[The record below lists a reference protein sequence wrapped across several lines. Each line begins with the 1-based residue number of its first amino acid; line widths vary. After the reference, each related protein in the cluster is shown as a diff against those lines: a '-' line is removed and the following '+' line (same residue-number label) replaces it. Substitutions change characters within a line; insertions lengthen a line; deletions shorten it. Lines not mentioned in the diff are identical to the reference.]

1 MQKDYPYIFISFGVA
16 TIFILFTWLDF
27 YEGVENKL
35 LDLRFL
41 NRGKIE
47 TRKDIATLDM
57 DAKSL
62 QLIGRWPWSREKHI
76 PSILAAK
83 EHGMDA
89 LAFDIFFIER
99 QERKLEY
106 ENISTINDSVLS
118 LKEIKNLFPDPDIDL
133 AKAAEDAGNIYFGY
147 TFFPQP
153 SKKMNTKK
161 RTREKEIRLQI
172 LEEKKFF
179 RKIIPSEYES
189 INDFYDIDPP
199 VDELIKSSKGTYFF
213 QTVAEADGISRRYP
227 LIGKYED
234 KLFPNAGLALALD
247 HYGVSFNDVKIIP
260 GKYLSIPLPLQDEHG
275 RSSIEIPIDKRGL
288 MQVNWAGQWEDSDG
302 NFDFTHYPYWALKKF
317 RENEYDNYVLSNVKE
332 LSFSDSTLQGMKN
345 LKSLMKAS
353 FQSKFASKKDVIKTI
368 KKLGMASQMESYM
381 LKTNNLNT
389 GEQFF
394 ASMKRKASPPMI
406 RMYNEIKNANVMHK
420 ELQSRPEST
429 IDDLLISKKLVY
441 NAPIKDYSIKG
452 FGTLKEDVKSIL
464 KTTKD
469 NDYKKIL
476 KKSIIE
482 LTQIER
488 NFFIIKNLIKNNIVE
503 QQRPLYFFPSKDRI
517 VVGNIKKK
525 TARTIVPF
533 EFYNKKLLYGL
544 TAPGTSDLGAQPF
557 NGSYPMVGLHA
568 NALNTI
574 LDNIFI
580 TRTSKTI
587 VSLILL
593 GLAALLA
600 FGIQKLSPAIG
611 GISIGILISIY
622 TFIAFWVFTNY
633 YFWLDLFAPIATV
646 GLGYLG
652 ITVYNYIQE
661 EKNKQFLKSSFGTYI
676 SPELIDEMYESGQ
689 EPELGGE
696 EGYHTAFFTDIQSF
710 SAFSEKLSASDL
722 VSLLNDYLTEMTDIL
737 MENNGTLDKYIGDA
751 IVAFYGAPLDLKN
764 HELMACRTAIKM
776 QERLTVLREQWQ
788 KEGDRWPEIVHHMQ
802 NRIGINTGKM
812 VTGNMGSESRMN
824 YTMMGDTVNL
834 AARLESSA
842 KQYGVYIQIADSTY
856 EAVKDQIV
864 VRALDFVRVMGKTE
878 PVKVFELISEKG
890 QESEAYKK
898 ILPVFH
904 EGLEYYFK
912 QDWSKAIEAFK
923 TADELE
929 EMFPGRKTNPSR
941 VYIPRCENF
950 KENPPG
956 DDWDGVWTQT
966 SK

>member
-1 MQKDYPYIFISFGVA
+1 MQKDYPYILISFGVA
-16 TIFILFTWLDF
+16 FVFIILTWFGLYD
-27 YEGVENKL
+27 GIENKL
-35 LDLRFL
+35 LDMRFL
-41 NRGKIE
+41 NRGRIE
-47 TRKDIATLDM
+47 TRQDIATLDM

-62 QLIGRWPWSREKHI
+62 QQIGRWPWSREKHI
-76 PSILAAK
+76 PSIMAAK
-83 EHGMDA
+83 EHGMGA

-106 ENISTINDSVLS
+106 DNVSTINDSVLTI
-118 LKEIKNLFPDPDIDL
+118 KEIEDLFPDPDIDL
-133 AKAAEDAGNIYFGY
+133 ANAAKEAGNIYFGY

-153 SKKMNTKK
+153 AKKMAVKK
-161 RTREKEIRLQI
+161 RTKEKDIRLQ
-172 LEEKKFF
+172 LLDDGKFF
-179 RKIIPSEYES
+179 RKIDPSEFET

-213 QTVAEADGISRRYP
+213 QTIAEPDGISRRYP

-234 KLFPNAGLALALD
+234 KLFPNAALALALD
-247 HYGVSFNDVKIIP
+247 HYGVSFNDVEIKP
-260 GKYLSIPLPLQDEHG
+260 GEYLSIPLPSQDEYG
-275 RSSIEIPIDKRGL
+275 RSVIEIPIDKRGL
-288 MQVNWAGQWEDSDG
+288 MQVNWAGQWEDRNG
-302 NFDFTHYPYWALKKF
+302 NFDFIHYPYWVLKKF
-317 RENEYDNYVLSNVKE
+317 RESEYDNYVLAEVKKLAYSNP
-332 LSFSDSTLQGMKN
+332 SLQGTKN
-345 LKSLMKAS
+345 LKALMKAS
-353 FQSKFASKKDVIKTI
+353 FKEKFASKKDVIKTI
-368 KKLGMASQMESYM
+368 RQLGMATQMESYIS
-381 LKTNNLNT
+381 KTKSLDT

-394 ASMKRKASPPMI
+394 ASIKRKAKYPQI
-406 RMYNEIKNANVMHK
+406 KMYNEIKNANIIAK
-420 ELQSRPEST
+420 ELKVNPNSSL
-429 IDDLLISKKLVY
+429 DNLLSNQKLAFEAPMQNYRISSFR
-441 NAPIKDYSIKG
+441 N
-452 FGTLKEDVKSIL
+452 LKEDVKSLL
-464 KTTKD
+464 KTSKD
-469 NDYKKIL
+469 EDYIKIL
-476 KKSIIE
+476 KRSLVEISQ
-482 LTQIER
+482 LER
-488 NFFIIKNLIKNNIVE
+488 TFLIVQNLNKHNIVDE
-503 QQRPLYFFPSKDRI
+503 QRPLFFWQNKDRI
-517 VVGNIKKK
+517 VVGNIKKN
-525 TARTIVPF
+525 TARRIVPF
-533 EFYNKKLLYGL
+533 EFHNKKLLYGL
-544 TAPGTSDLGAQPF
+544 TAPGTSDLGSQPF

-574 LDNIFI
+574 LSDIFI
-580 TRTSKTI
+580 TRTSKAV

-593 GLAALLA
+593 VLALLLA

-611 GISIGILISIY
+611 GVAVGVLILLYIL
-622 TFIAFWVFTNY
+622 TAFWAFTNY
-633 YFWLDLFAPIATV
+633 YFWLDLFAPIATI

-676 SPELIDEMYESGQ
+676 SPELIDEMYESGK

-710 SAFSEKLSASDL
+710 SAFSEKLTASDL

-776 QERLTVLREQWQ
+776 QERLAVLRGQWQ
-788 KEGDRWPEIVHHMQ
+788 QEGERWPEIVHNMQ

-878 PVKVFELISEKG
+878 PVKVFELISEKD
-890 QESEAYKK
+890 QEPEIYKK

-912 QDWSKAIEAFK
+912 QDWDKAIEAFQ

-941 VYIPRCENF
+941 VYIPRCQNF
-950 KENPPG
+950 KSNPPG

>member
-1 MQKDYPYIFISFGVA
+1 MQKDYPYIFISFGV
-16 TIFILFTWLDF
+16 TSVFIILTWFELYD
-27 YEGVENKL
+27 GIENKL
-35 LDLRFL
+35 LDMRFL
-41 NRGKIE
+41 NRGRIE

-62 QLIGRWPWSREKHI
+62 QEIGRWPWSREKHI

-83 EHGMDA
+83 EHGIDA

-99 QERKLEY
+99 QERKLDY
-106 ENISTINDSVLS
+106 DDVSIINDSVLTI
-118 LKEIKNLFPDPDIDL
+118 KEIENLFPNPDIDL
-133 AKAAEDAGNIYFGY
+133 ANAAKAAGNIYFGY

-153 SKKMNTKK
+153 SKKMAVKERTK
-161 RTREKEIRLQI
+161 EKNVRLQL
-172 LEEKKFF
+172 LEDKKFF
-179 RKIIPSEYES
+179 RKIDPAKYET

-199 VDELIKSSKGTYFF
+199 VNELIKSSKGTYFF
-213 QTVAEADGISRRYP
+213 QTIAEPDGVSRRYP
-227 LIGKYED
+227 LVGKYED
-234 KLFPNAGLALALD
+234 KLFPNAALALALD
-247 HYGVSFNDVKIIP
+247 HYGVDFNDIEIMP
-260 GKYLSIPLPLQDEHG
+260 GNYLSIPLPYQDEYG
-275 RSSIEIPIDKRGL
+275 RTEIRIPIDKKGL
-288 MQVNWAGQWEDSDG
+288 MQVNWAGQWEDDDG
-302 NFDFTHYPYWALKKF
+302 NFDFNHYPYWVLKKF
-317 RENEYDNYVLSNVKE
+317 RESEYDNYVMANIKKLSH
-332 LSFSDSTLQGMKN
+332 SDSNLQGTKN
-345 LKSLMKAS
+345 LKALMRASLKE
-353 FQSKFASKKDVIKTI
+353 KFASKKDVIKSI
-368 KKLGMASQMESYM
+368 RKLGLALQMESYII
-381 LKTNNLNT
+381 KTNNQNT

-394 ASMKRKASPPMI
+394 SSIKRKAKAPQLK
-406 RMYNEIKNANVMHK
+406 MYNEIKNANIIAK
-420 ELQSRPEST
+420 ELIINPN
-429 IDDLLISKKLVY
+429 IALNDLLVSKKLAY
-441 NAPIKDYSIKG
+441 NVPIKNYNIDSFNK
-452 FGTLKEDVKSIL
+452 LKEDVRSL
-464 KTTKD
+464 SKTTKD
-469 NDYKKIL
+469 ENYKKIL
-476 KKSIIE
+476 KKSLVEIS
-482 LTQIER
+482 QIER
-488 NFFIIKNLIKNNIVE
+488 NFLIVQNLNMHDLIS
-503 QQRPLYFFPSKDRI
+503 QQRPLYFPSSKDRI
-517 VVGNIKKK
+517 VVGNIKKN
-525 TARTIVPF
+525 TARRIVPF
-533 EFYNKKLLYGL
+533 EFYKKKLLYGL
-544 TAPGTSDLGAQPF
+544 TAPGTSDLGSQPF

-574 LDNIFI
+574 LSDIFI

-593 GLAALLA
+593 TLAVLLA
-600 FGIQKLSPAIG
+600 FGIQRLSPAVG
-611 GISIGILISIY
+611 GVAVATLILVYI
-622 TFIAFWVFTNY
+622 FAAFWAFTNY
-633 YFWLDLFAPIATV
+633 YFWLDLFAPIATI

-710 SAFSEKLSASDL
+710 SAFSEKLTASDL

-776 QERLTVLREQWQ
+776 QEKLSVLRGQWQ
-788 KEGDRWPEIVHHMQ
+788 NEGDRWPEIVHNMQ

-878 PVKVFELISEKG
+878 PVKVFELISEKD
-890 QESEAYKK
+890 QEPEIYKK

-912 QDWSKAIEAFK
+912 QDWDKAIEAFQ

-941 VYIPRCENF
+941 IYIPRCQNF
-950 KENPPG
+950 KSNPPG

>member
-1 MQKDYPYIFISFGVA
+1 MQKNYPYIIISFGVA
-16 TIFILFTWLDF
+16 SIFVILRWFGLYDSI
-27 YEGVENKL
+27 ENKL
-35 LDLRFL
+35 LDMRFK
-41 NRGKIE
+41 NRGRIE
-47 TRKDIATLDM
+47 TREDIATLDM

-62 QLIGRWPWSREKHI
+62 QEVGRWPWSREKHI
-76 PSILAAK
+76 PSIMAAK
-83 EHGMDA
+83 EHGIDA

-106 ENISTINDSVLS
+106 DDVSIINDSVLTI
-118 LKEIKNLFPDPDIDL
+118 KEIENLFPNPDIDL
-133 AKAAEDAGNIYFGY
+133 ANAAEAAGNIYFGY

-153 SKKMNTKK
+153 SKKMAVKK
-161 RTREKEIRLQI
+161 RTNEKNVRLQL
-172 LEEKKFF
+172 LEDKKFF
-179 RKIIPSEYES
+179 RKIEPSEYET

-213 QTVAEADGISRRYP
+213 QTIAEPDGISRRYP
-227 LIGKYED
+227 LVGKYED
-234 KLFPNAGLALALD
+234 KLFPNAALALALD
-247 HYGVSFNDVKIIP
+247 HYDVNFNEIDIIP
-260 GKYLSIPLPLQDEHG
+260 GNYLSIPLPYQDEYG
-275 RSSIEIPIDKRGL
+275 RTEIEIPIDKKGL
-288 MQVNWAGQWEDSDG
+288 MQVNWAGQWEDNDG
-302 NFDFTHYPYWALKKF
+302 NFDFNHYPYWVLKKF
-317 RENEYDNYVLSNVKE
+317 RESEYDNYVMANMKKLSY
-332 LSFSDSTLQGMKN
+332 SDSTLQGTKN
-345 LKSLMKAS
+345 LKALMRAS
-353 FQSKFASKKDVIKTI
+353 FKEKFASKKDVIKAI
-368 KKLGMASQMESYM
+368 RKLGLALQMESYII
-381 LKTNNLNT
+381 KTNNQNT

-394 ASMKRKASPPMI
+394 ASLKRKAKAPQLK
-406 RMYNEIKNANVMHK
+406 MYNEIKNANIISK
-420 ELQSRPEST
+420 ELIINPN
-429 IDDLLISKKLVY
+429 IVLNDLLVKNKLAY
-441 NAPIKDYSIKG
+441 NVPIKNYSVDSFNK
-452 FGTLKEDVKSIL
+452 LKKDVRSL
-464 KTTKD
+464 SKTTKD
-469 NDYKKIL
+469 ENYRKIL
-476 KKSIIE
+476 KKSLVEISQ
-482 LTQIER
+482 LER
-488 NFFIIKNLIKNNIVE
+488 NFLIVQNLNKHDIVG
-503 QQRPLYFFPSKDRI
+503 QQRPLYFPPNKNRI
-517 VVGNIKKK
+517 VVGNIKKN
-525 TARTIVPF
+525 TARRIVPF
-533 EFYNKKLLYGL
+533 EFYKKKLLYGL
-544 TAPGTSDLGAQPF
+544 TAPGTSDLGSQPF

-574 LDNIFI
+574 LSDIFI

-593 GLAALLA
+593 ALAVLLA
-600 FGIQKLSPAIG
+600 FGIQRLSPTVG
-611 GISIGILISIY
+611 GVAVVALIFVY
-622 TFIAFWVFTNY
+622 VFTAFWAFTNY
-633 YFWLDLFAPIATV
+633 YFWIDLFAPIATI

-710 SAFSEKLSASDL
+710 SAFSEKLTASDL

-776 QERLTVLREQWQ
+776 QERLSVLRSQWQ
-788 KEGDRWPEIVHHMQ
+788 KEGDRWPEIVHNMQ

-856 EAVKDQIV
+856 EAVKDRIV

-878 PVKVFELISEKG
+878 PVKVYELISEKD
-890 QESEAYKK
+890 QEPEIYKK

-912 QDWSKAIEAFK
+912 QDWDKAIEAFQ

-941 VYIPRCENF
+941 IYIPRCQNF
-950 KENPPG
+950 KSNPPG

>member
-1 MQKDYPYIFISFGVA
+1 MQKDYPYILISFGV
-16 TIFILFTWLDF
+16 TSVFIFLTWFELYD
-27 YEGVENKL
+27 GIENKL
-35 LDLRFL
+35 LDMRFL
-41 NRGKIE
+41 NRGRIE

-62 QLIGRWPWSREKHI
+62 QEIGRWPWSREKHI
-76 PSILAAK
+76 PSIMAAK
-83 EHGMDA
+83 EHGIDA

-106 ENISTINDSVLS
+106 DDVSIINDSVLTI
-118 LKEIKNLFPDPDIDL
+118 KEIENLFPNPDIDL
-133 AKAAEDAGNIYFGY
+133 ANAAKAAGNIYFGY

-153 SKKMNTKK
+153 SKKMAVKK
-161 RTREKEIRLQI
+161 RTKEKNVRLQL
-172 LEEKKFF
+172 LEDKKFF
-179 RKIIPSEYES
+179 RKIDPAKYET

-199 VDELIKSSKGTYFF
+199 VNELIKSSKGTYFF
-213 QTVAEADGISRRYP
+213 QTIAEPDGVSRRYP
-227 LIGKYED
+227 LVGKYED
-234 KLFPNAGLALALD
+234 KLFPNAALALALD
-247 HYGVSFNDVKIIP
+247 HYGVDFNNIEIIP
-260 GKYLSIPLPLQDEHG
+260 GNYLSIPLPDQDEYG
-275 RSSIEIPIDKRGL
+275 RTEIKIPIDKKGL
-288 MQVNWAGQWEDSDG
+288 MQVNWAGQWEDDDG
-302 NFDFTHYPYWALKKF
+302 NFDFDHYPYWVLKKF
-317 RENEYDNYVLSNVKE
+317 RESEYDNYVMANIKKLSH
-332 LSFSDSTLQGMKN
+332 SDSNLQGTKN
-345 LKSLMKAS
+345 LKSLMRAS
-353 FQSKFASKKDVIKTI
+353 LKEKFASKKDVIKSI
-368 KKLGMASQMESYM
+368 RKLGLALQMESYIT
-381 LKTNNLNT
+381 KTNNKNT

-394 ASMKRKASPPMI
+394 TSLKRKAKAPQLK
-406 RMYNEIKNANVMHK
+406 MYNEIKNANIIAK
-420 ELQSRPEST
+420 ELIINPN
-429 IDDLLISKKLVY
+429 IALNDLLVNKKLVY
-441 NAPIKDYSIKG
+441 NVPIKDYNIDSFNK
-452 FGTLKEDVKSIL
+452 LKEDVRSL
-464 KTTKD
+464 SKTTKD
-469 NDYKKIL
+469 ENYKKIL
-476 KKSIIE
+476 KRSLVEIS
-482 LTQIER
+482 QIER
-488 NFFIIKNLIKNNIVE
+488 NFLIVQNLNMHDLIN
-503 QQRPLYFFPSKDRI
+503 QQRPLYFPSSKDRI
-517 VVGNIKKK
+517 VVGNVKKN
-525 TARTIVPF
+525 TARRIVPF
-533 EFYNKKLLYGL
+533 EFYKKKLLYGL
-544 TAPGTSDLGAQPF
+544 TAPGTSDLGSQPF

-574 LDNIFI
+574 LSDIFI
-580 TRTSKTI
+580 TRTSKTV

-593 GLAALLA
+593 ALSVLLA
-600 FGIQKLSPAIG
+600 FGIQRLSPAVG
-611 GISIGILISIY
+611 GVAVAAFILVYI
-622 TFIAFWVFTNY
+622 FAAFWAFTNY
-633 YFWLDLFAPIATV
+633 YFWLDLFAPIATI

-710 SAFSEKLSASDL
+710 SAFSEKLTASDL

-751 IVAFYGAPLDLKN
+751 IVAFYGAPLDLKD

-776 QERLTVLREQWQ
+776 QERLSVLRGQWQ
-788 KEGDRWPEIVHHMQ
+788 KEGDRWPEIVHNMQ

-878 PVKVFELISEKG
+878 PVKVFELISEKD
-890 QESEAYKK
+890 QEPEIYKK

-912 QDWSKAIEAFK
+912 QDWDKAIEAFQ

-941 VYIPRCENF
+941 IYIPRCQNF
-950 KENPPG
+950 KSNPPG

>member
-16 TIFILFTWLDF
+16 AVFILLTWFELYD
-27 YEGVENKL
+27 GMENKL

-106 ENISTINDSVLS
+106 ENVSTINDSVLS

-133 AKAAEDAGNIYFGY
+133 ANAAKEAGNIYFGY

-153 SKKMNTKK
+153 SRKMDVKK
-161 RTREKEIRLQI
+161 RTQEKEIRLQL
-172 LEEKKFF
+172 LEDKKFF
-179 RKIIPSEYES
+179 RRIVPSEYES

-213 QTVAEADGISRRYP
+213 QTVAEPDGISRRYP

-247 HYGVSFNDVKIIP
+247 HYGVSFNDVEIVP
-260 GKYLSIPLPLQDEHG
+260 GKYLSIPLPFQDEHG
-275 RSSIEIPIDKRGL
+275 RTAIEIPIDKRGL
-288 MQVNWAGQWEDSDG
+288 MQVNWAGQWEDNEG

-317 RENEYDNYVLSNVKE
+317 RENEYDNYVLSKLKE
-332 LSFSDSTLQGMKN
+332 LANSDSTLKGQKN
-345 LKSLMKAS
+345 LKALMRAALKA
-353 FQSKFASKKDVIKTI
+353 KFATKKDVIKSWRAI
-368 KKLGMASQMESYM
+368 ALSGQMESYI
-381 LKTNNLNT
+381 LKTNGLNT
-389 GEQFF
+389 AEQFF
-394 ASMKRKASPPMI
+394 ESVGRKAKSPQLKMF
-406 RMYNEIKNANVMHK
+406 NQLKNANIIAK
-420 ELQSRPEST
+420 EVQLNNKTKLDE
-429 IDDLLISKKLVY
+429 LLIAKKLVY
-441 NAPIKDYSIKG
+441 TPPIKDYSISSFNK
-452 FGTLKEDVKSIL
+452 LKKDINELI

-469 NDYKKIL
+469 SNYKKLL
-476 KKSIIE
+476 KKSVAE
-482 LTQIER
+482 LSILER
-488 NFFIIKNLIKNNIVE
+488 TFLIVHNLNTHKITD
-503 QQRPLYFFPSKDRI
+503 QQRPLVFFPSKDRI
-517 VVGNIKKK
+517 MVGNIKKN
-525 TARTIVPF
+525 TARSIVPF

-544 TAPGTSDLGAQPF
+544 TAPGTSDLGSQPF

-574 LDNIFI
+574 LSDIFI
-580 TRTSKTI
+580 VRTSKI
-587 VSLILL
+587 IISFILL
-593 GLAALLA
+593 ILAALLA

-611 GISIGILISIY
+611 GIAVGVLILVY
-622 TFIAFWVFTNY
+622 TLTAFWVFTNY
-633 YFWLDLFAPIATV
+633 YIWLDLFAPVATV
-646 GLGYLG
+646 GFGYLG
-652 ITVYNYIQE
+652 ITVFNYIQE

-722 VSLLNDYLTEMTDIL
+722 VSLLNNYLTEMTDIL

-776 QERLTVLREQWQ
+776 QERLAVLRGQWQ

-842 KQYGVYIQIADSTY
+842 KQYGVYIQISDSTY

-890 QESEAYKK
+890 QESETYKK

-912 QDWSKAIEAFK
+912 QDWDKAIEAFK

>member
-1 MQKDYPYIFISFGVA
+1 MQKDYPYIIISFGVA
-16 TIFILFTWLDF
+16 SIFVILTWFGLYD
-27 YEGVENKL
+27 GIENKL
-35 LDLRFL
+35 LDMRFK
-41 NRGKIE
+41 NRGRIE
-47 TRKDIATLDM
+47 TREDIATLDM

-62 QLIGRWPWSREKHI
+62 QEVGRWPWSREKHI
-76 PSILAAK
+76 PSVMAAK
-83 EHGMDA
+83 EHEMDA

-106 ENISTINDSVLS
+106 DDVSIINDSILTI
-118 LKEIKNLFPDPDIDL
+118 KEIENLFPNPDIDL
-133 AKAAEDAGNIYFGY
+133 ANAAEEAGNIYFGY

-153 SKKMNTKK
+153 AKKMSVKK
-161 RTREKEIRLQI
+161 RTEEKDIRLKL
-172 LEEKKFF
+172 LEDKKLF
-179 RKIIPSEYES
+179 RKIDPSKYET

-213 QTVAEADGISRRYP
+213 QTVAEPDGVSRRYP
-227 LIGKYED
+227 LVGKYED
-234 KLFPNAGLALALD
+234 KLFPNAALALALD
-247 HYGVSFNDVKIIP
+247 HYDVNFNDIDIIP
-260 GKYLSIPLPLQDEHG
+260 GNYLSIPLPHEDKYG
-275 RSSIEIPIDKRGL
+275 RTEIRIPIDKKGL
-288 MQVNWAGQWEDSDG
+288 MQVNWAGQWEDNDG
-302 NFDFTHYPYWALKKF
+302 NFDFIHYPYWVLKKF
-317 RENEYDNYVLSNVKE
+317 RESEYDSYVMANMKKLSH
-332 LSFSDSTLQGMKN
+332 SDSTLQGAKN
-345 LKSLMKAS
+345 LKALMKAS
-353 FQSKFASKKDVIKTI
+353 FKEKFASKKDVIKAI
-368 KKLGMASQMESYM
+368 RKLGLALQMESYII
-381 LKTNNLNT
+381 KTNNQNT

-394 ASMKRKASPPMI
+394 ASLKRKAKAPQLK
-406 RMYNEIKNANVMHK
+406 MYNEIRNANIIAEK
-420 ELQSRPEST
+420 LIINPN
-429 IDDLLISKKLVY
+429 IKLNDLLVNEKLTY
-441 NAPIKDYSIKG
+441 NIPMKDYNVNSFNK
-452 FGTLKEDVKSIL
+452 LKEDVRSL
-464 KTTKD
+464 SKTTKD
-469 NDYKKIL
+469 ENYRKIL
-476 KKSIIE
+476 KKSLVEISQ
-482 LTQIER
+482 LER
-488 NFFIIKNLIKNNIVE
+488 NFLIVQNLNKHDIVD
-503 QQRPLYFFPSKDRI
+503 QQRPLYFPTNKDRI
-517 VVGNIKKK
+517 IVGNIKKN
-525 TARTIVPF
+525 TARRIVPF
-533 EFYNKKLLYGL
+533 EFYKKKLLYGL
-544 TAPGTSDLGAQPF
+544 TAPGTSDLGSQPF

-574 LDNIFI
+574 LSDIFI

-593 GLAALLA
+593 ALAVLLA
-600 FGIQKLSPAIG
+600 FGIQRLSPTIG
-611 GISIGILISIY
+611 GVAVATLILVYIF
-622 TFIAFWVFTNY
+622 TAFWAFTNY
-633 YFWLDLFAPIATV
+633 YFWLDLFAPIATI

-710 SAFSEKLSASDL
+710 SAFSEKLTASDL

-776 QERLTVLREQWQ
+776 QERLSVLRGQWQ
-788 KEGDRWPEIVHHMQ
+788 KEGDRWPEIVHNMQ
-802 NRIGINTGKM
+802 NRIGINTGQM

-878 PVKVFELISEKG
+878 PVKVFELISEKD
-890 QESEAYKK
+890 QEPEIYKK

-912 QDWSKAIEAFK
+912 QDWDRAIEAFQ

-941 VYIPRCENF
+941 IYIPRCQNF
-950 KENPPG
+950 KSNPPG

>member
-1 MQKDYPYIFISFGVA
+1 MQKNLPYILIAFGVSFV
-16 TIFILFTWLDF
+16 FIVLTWLGWYDSI
-27 YEGVENKL
+27 ENKL
-35 LDLRFL
+35 LDYRFL

-47 TRKDIATLDM
+47 TREDIATLDM
-57 DAKSL
+57 DSKSL
-62 QLIGRWPWSREKHI
+62 QVVGRWPWSREKHI

-83 EHGMDA
+83 EHQMNA

-99 QERKLEY
+99 QERKLDY
-106 ENISTINDSVLS
+106 NDITKVNDSVLT
-118 LKEIKNLFPDPDIDL
+118 LNAVKNLFPNPDIDL
-133 AKAAEDAGNIYFGY
+133 AEAASDAKNIYFGY

-153 SKKMNTKK
+153 KKKMPVKK
-161 RTREKEIRLQI
+161 RTEIKENRLKI
-172 LEEKKFF
+172 LENKKFF
-179 RKIIPSEYES
+179 KKIDPAQYET

-199 VDELIKSSKGTYFF
+199 VDELIESSKGTYFF
-213 QTVAEADGISRRYP
+213 QTVAEPDGISRRYP

-234 KLFPNAGLALALD
+234 RLFPNAGLALALD
-247 HYGVSFNDVKIIP
+247 HYDVSFDEVEIIP
-260 GKYLSIPLPLQDEHG
+260 GEHLLIPLPSTDEHG
-275 RSSIEIPIDKRGL
+275 RSSIKIPIDKRGL
-288 MQVNWAGQWEDSDG
+288 MQVNWAGQWEDEEG
-302 NFDFTHYPYWALKKF
+302 QYDFTHYPYWVLKTFRESEYNNFVLEKIKTLASSDPSLQGVKNIKPLMRAALK
-317 RENEYDNYVLSNVKE
+317 E
-332 LSFSDSTLQGMKN
+332 
-345 LKSLMKAS
+345 
-353 FQSKFASKKDVIKTI
+353 KFASKKDVINVI
-368 KKLGMASQMESYM
+368 KKLALAIQMEAYII
-381 LKTNNLNT
+381 KTSGLNT
-389 GEQFF
+389 SAEFF
-394 ASMKRKASPPMI
+394 KSIGRKANAPMTKI
-406 RMYNEIKNANVMHK
+406 YNEINNANAFAK
-420 ELQSRPEST
+420 ELS
-429 IDDLLISKKLVY
+429 LNKKVTLDEILQ
-441 NAPIKDYSIKG
+441 NKNIIFEAPIKGYKV
-452 FGTLKEDVKSIL
+452 TTYEKLKEDVSSL
-464 KTTKD
+464 SKTSKD
-469 NDYKKIL
+469 QKYKKIL
-476 KKSIIE
+476 KKSLIEIIQ
-482 LTQIER
+482 LER
-488 NFFIIKNLIKNNIVE
+488 NFLIMKNLTEHNLVD
-503 QQRPLYFFPSKDRI
+503 QQRPLYFFPNANRI
-517 VVGNIKKK
+517 VVGNPKKN
-525 TARTIVPF
+525 TARRIVPF

-544 TAPGTSDLGAQPF
+544 TAPGTSDLGSQPF

-574 LDNIFI
+574 LSDIFI
-580 TRTSKTI
+580 YRTPKYL

-593 GLAALLA
+593 VLALILA

-611 GISIGILISIY
+611 GASVAALVIAYI
-622 TFIAFWVFTNY
+622 FIAFWAFTNHY
-633 YFWLDLFAPIATV
+633 IWLDIFAPIATV
-646 GLGYLG
+646 GFGFLG
-652 ITVYNYIQE
+652 ITLYNYIQE

-710 SAFSEKLSASDL
+710 SAFSEKLTASDL

-776 QERLTVLREQWQ
+776 QERLAVLREQWQ
-788 KEGDRWPEIVHHMQ
+788 EEGDRWPEIVHHMQ

-842 KQYGVYIQIADSTY
+842 KQYGVYIQISDSTY

-878 PVKVFELISEKG
+878 PVKVFELISEKD
-890 QESEAYKK
+890 QEPEIYKK
-898 ILPVFH
+898 ILPIFH

-912 QDWSKAIEAFK
+912 QDWDKAIEAF
-923 TADELE
+923 TSADELE

-941 VYIPRCENF
+941 VYIPRCLNF

>member
-1 MQKDYPYIFISFGVA
+1 MQKDYPYIFISFGV
-16 TIFILFTWLDF
+16 TSVFIILTWFELYD
-27 YEGVENKL
+27 GIENKL
-35 LDLRFL
+35 LDMRFL
-41 NRGKIE
+41 NRGRIE

-62 QLIGRWPWSREKHI
+62 QEIGRWPWSREKHI

-83 EHGMDA
+83 EHGIDA

-99 QERKLEY
+99 QERKLDY
-106 ENISTINDSVLS
+106 DDVSIINDSVLTI
-118 LKEIKNLFPDPDIDL
+118 KEIENLFPNPDIDL
-133 AKAAEDAGNIYFGY
+133 ANAAKAAGNIYFGY

-153 SKKMNTKK
+153 SKKMAVKERTK
-161 RTREKEIRLQI
+161 EKNVRLQL
-172 LEEKKFF
+172 LEDKKFF
-179 RKIIPSEYES
+179 RKIDPAKYET

-199 VDELIKSSKGTYFF
+199 VNELIKSSKGTYFF
-213 QTVAEADGISRRYP
+213 QTIAEPDGVSRRYP
-227 LIGKYED
+227 LVGKYED
-234 KLFPNAGLALALD
+234 KLFPNAALALALD
-247 HYGVSFNDVKIIP
+247 HYGVDFNDIEIMP
-260 GKYLSIPLPLQDEHG
+260 GNYLSIPLPYQDEYG
-275 RSSIEIPIDKRGL
+275 RTEIRIPIDKKGL
-288 MQVNWAGQWEDSDG
+288 MQVNWAGQWEDDDG
-302 NFDFTHYPYWALKKF
+302 NFDFNHYPYWVLKKF
-317 RENEYDNYVLSNVKE
+317 RESEYDNYVMANIKKLSH
-332 LSFSDSTLQGMKN
+332 SDSNLQGTKN
-345 LKSLMKAS
+345 LKALMRASLKE
-353 FQSKFASKKDVIKTI
+353 KFASKKDVIKSI
-368 KKLGMASQMESYM
+368 RKLGLALQMESYII
-381 LKTNNLNT
+381 KTNNQNT

-394 ASMKRKASPPMI
+394 SSIKRKAKAPQLK
-406 RMYNEIKNANVMHK
+406 MYNEIKNANIIAK
-420 ELQSRPEST
+420 ELIINPN
-429 IDDLLISKKLVY
+429 IALNDLIVSKKLAY
-441 NAPIKDYSIKG
+441 NVPIKNYNIDSFNK
-452 FGTLKEDVKSIL
+452 LKEDVRSL
-464 KTTKD
+464 SKTTKD
-469 NDYKKIL
+469 ENYKKIL
-476 KKSIIE
+476 KKSLVEIS
-482 LTQIER
+482 QIER
-488 NFFIIKNLIKNNIVE
+488 NFLIVQNLNMHDLIS
-503 QQRPLYFFPSKDRI
+503 QQRPLYFPSSKDRI
-517 VVGNIKKK
+517 VVGNIKKN
-525 TARTIVPF
+525 TARRIVPF
-533 EFYNKKLLYGL
+533 EFYKKKLLYGL
-544 TAPGTSDLGAQPF
+544 TAPGTSDLGSQPY

-574 LDNIFI
+574 LSDIFI

-593 GLAALLA
+593 TLAVLLA
-600 FGIQKLSPAIG
+600 FGIQRLSPAVG
-611 GISIGILISIY
+611 GVAVATLILVYI
-622 TFIAFWVFTNY
+622 FAAFWAFTNY
-633 YFWLDLFAPIATV
+633 YFWLDLFAPIATI

-710 SAFSEKLSASDL
+710 SAFSEKLTASDL

-776 QERLTVLREQWQ
+776 QERLSVLRGQWQ
-788 KEGDRWPEIVHHMQ
+788 KEGDRWPEIVHNMQ

-878 PVKVFELISEKG
+878 PVKVFELISEKD
-890 QESEAYKK
+890 QEPEIYKK

-912 QDWSKAIEAFK
+912 QDWDKAIEAFQ

-941 VYIPRCENF
+941 IYIPRCQNF
-950 KENPPG
+950 KSNPPG

>member
-1 MQKDYPYIFISFGVA
+1 MQKDYPYIIISFSVA
-16 TIFILFTWLDF
+16 VVFILLTLFGLG
-27 YEGVENKL
+27 EGLENKL

-47 TRKDIATLDM
+47 TRSDIATLDM

-62 QLIGRWPWSREKHI
+62 QVTGRWPWSREKHI

-99 QERKLEY
+99 QERKLEF
-106 ENISTINDSVLS
+106 ENISTINDSVLT
-118 LKEIKNLFPDPDIDL
+118 LKEVKNLFPDPDIDV
-133 AKAAEDAGNIYFGY
+133 ANAAEEAGNIYFGY

-153 SKKMNTKK
+153 SKKMPIKK
-161 RTREKEIRLQI
+161 RTNDKEKRLQI
-172 LEEKKFF
+172 LKEKKFY
-179 RKIIPSEYES
+179 RQISPNEYKTV
-189 INDFYDIDPP
+189 NDFYDIDPP

-213 QTVAEADGISRRYP
+213 QTVSEDDGVSRRYP
-227 LIGKYED
+227 LFGKYED
-234 KLFPNAGLALALD
+234 GLFPNAGLALALD
-247 HYGVSFNDVKIIP
+247 HYNVSFNDVEIIP
-260 GKYLSIPLPLQDEHG
+260 GKHLAIPLPHQDEHG
-275 RSSIEIPIDKRGL
+275 RDAIEIPIDKRGL
-288 MQVNWAGQWEDSDG
+288 MQVNWAGQWEDENG
-302 NFDFTHYPYWALKKF
+302 NFDFTHYPYWVLKKF
-317 RENEYDNYVLSNVKE
+317 RETEYDNYVMSNVKKIA
-332 LSFSDSTLQGMKN
+332 FSDSTLQGAKN
-345 LKSLMKAS
+345 LKALMRAAFKA
-353 FQSKFASKKDVIKTI
+353 KFASKKDVIKTV
-368 KKLGMASQMESYM
+368 KQLAMAGQMESYIQ
-381 LKTNNLNT
+381 KTNNLKT

-394 ASMKRKASPPMI
+394 ESMGRKAKPQMI
-406 RMYNEIKNANVMHK
+406 KMYNEIKNANIISK
-420 ELQSRPEST
+420 ELISDSN
-429 IDDLLISKKLVY
+429 ISLNNLLTSKKIVFE
-441 NAPIKDYSIKG
+441 APIKGYSISSFDK
-452 FGTLKEDVKSIL
+452 LKKDVSSL
-464 KTTKD
+464 SKTTKD
-469 NDYKKIL
+469 KSYKKIL
-476 KKSIIE
+476 KKSLVEISQ
-482 LTQIER
+482 LER
-488 NFFIIKNLIKNNIVE
+488 TFLIVQNLNKHSITD
-503 QQRPLYFFPSKDRI
+503 QQRPLYFFQNKDRI
-517 VVGNIKKK
+517 TVGNIKKN
-525 TARTIVPF
+525 TARRIVPF
-533 EFYNKKLLYGL
+533 EFHKKKLLYGL
-544 TAPGTSDLGAQPF
+544 TAAGTSDLGSQPF

-574 LDNIFI
+574 LSDIFI
-580 TRTSKTI
+580 TRTSKLI
-587 VSLILL
+587 VSIILL
-593 GLAALLA
+593 FLAALLA
-600 FGIQKLSPAIG
+600 FGIQRLSPAIG
-611 GISIGILISIY
+611 GIAVLGLIITY
-622 TFIAFWVFTNY
+622 TASAFWAFSNY
-633 YFWLDLFAPIATV
+633 YLWLDLFAPIATI

-676 SPELIDEMYESGQ
+676 SPELIDEMYESGK

-776 QERLTVLREQWQ
+776 QERLAVLRQQWQ
-788 KEGDRWPEIVHHMQ
+788 EEGDRWPEIVHHMQ

-842 KQYGVYIQIADSTY
+842 KQYGVYIQLSDSTY
-856 EAVKDQIV
+856 EAVKDQVV

-890 QESEAYKK
+890 QEPEPYKK
-898 ILPVFH
+898 ILPIFH
-904 EGLEYYFK
+904 EGLENYFK
-912 QDWSKAIEAFK
+912 QDWDKAIEAFK

-941 VYIPRCENF
+941 IYIPRCQNF
-950 KENPPG
+950 KANPPG

>member
-1 MQKDYPYIFISFGVA
+1 MQKDYPYIFISFGV
-16 TIFILFTWLDF
+16 TSVFIILTWFELYD
-27 YEGVENKL
+27 GIENKL
-35 LDLRFL
+35 LDMRFL
-41 NRGKIE
+41 NRGRIE

-62 QLIGRWPWSREKHI
+62 QEIGRWPWSREKHI

-83 EHGMDA
+83 EHGIDA

-106 ENISTINDSVLS
+106 DDVSIINDSVLTI
-118 LKEIKNLFPDPDIDL
+118 KEIENLFPNPDIDL
-133 AKAAEDAGNIYFGY
+133 ANAAKAAGNIYFGY

-153 SKKMNTKK
+153 SKKMAVKERTK
-161 RTREKEIRLQI
+161 EKNDRLQL
-172 LEEKKFF
+172 LEDKKFF
-179 RKIIPSEYES
+179 RKIDPAKYET

-199 VDELIKSSKGTYFF
+199 VNELIKSSKGTYFF
-213 QTVAEADGISRRYP
+213 QTIAEPDGVSRRYP
-227 LIGKYED
+227 LVGKYED
-234 KLFPNAGLALALD
+234 KLFPNAALALALD
-247 HYGVSFNDVKIIP
+247 HYGVDFNDIEIMP
-260 GKYLSIPLPLQDEHG
+260 GNYLSIPLPYQDEYG
-275 RSSIEIPIDKRGL
+275 RTEIKIPIDKKGL
-288 MQVNWAGQWEDSDG
+288 MQVNWAGQWEDDDG
-302 NFDFTHYPYWALKKF
+302 NFDFNHYPYWVLKKF
-317 RENEYDNYVLSNVKE
+317 RESEYDNYVMANMKKLSYSN
-332 LSFSDSTLQGMKN
+332 SNLQGTKN
-345 LKSLMKAS
+345 LKALMRASLKE
-353 FQSKFASKKDVIKTI
+353 KFASKKDVIKSI
-368 KKLGMASQMESYM
+368 RKLGLALQMESYII
-381 LKTNNLNT
+381 KTNNQNT

-394 ASMKRKASPPMI
+394 TSLKRKAKAPQLK
-406 RMYNEIKNANVMHK
+406 MYNEIKNANIIAK
-420 ELQSRPEST
+420 ELIINPN
-429 IDDLLISKKLVY
+429 IALNDLLVNKKLAY
-441 NAPIKDYSIKG
+441 NVPIKNYNIDSFNK
-452 FGTLKEDVKSIL
+452 LKEDVRSL
-464 KTTKD
+464 SKTTKD
-469 NDYKKIL
+469 ENYKKIL
-476 KKSIIE
+476 KKSLVEIS
-482 LTQIER
+482 QIER
-488 NFFIIKNLIKNNIVE
+488 NFLIVQNLNMHDLIS
-503 QQRPLYFFPSKDRI
+503 QQRPLYFPSSKDRI
-517 VVGNIKKK
+517 VVGNIKKN
-525 TARTIVPF
+525 TARRIVPF
-533 EFYNKKLLYGL
+533 EFYKKKLLYGL
-544 TAPGTSDLGAQPF
+544 TAPGTSDLGSQPF

-574 LDNIFI
+574 LSDIFI

-593 GLAALLA
+593 TLAVLLA
-600 FGIQKLSPAIG
+600 FGIQRLSPAVG
-611 GISIGILISIY
+611 GVAVAAFILVYI
-622 TFIAFWVFTNY
+622 FAAFWAFTNY
-633 YFWLDLFAPIATV
+633 YFWLDLFAPIATI

-710 SAFSEKLSASDL
+710 SAFSEKLTASDL

-751 IVAFYGAPLDLKN
+751 IVAFYGAPLDLKD

-776 QERLTVLREQWQ
+776 QERLSVLRGQWQ
-788 KEGDRWPEIVHHMQ
+788 KEGDRWPEIVHNMQ

-878 PVKVFELISEKG
+878 PVKVFELISEKD
-890 QESEAYKK
+890 QEPEIYKK

-912 QDWSKAIEAFK
+912 QDWDKAIEAFQ

-941 VYIPRCENF
+941 IYIPRCQNF
-950 KENPPG
+950 KSNPPG